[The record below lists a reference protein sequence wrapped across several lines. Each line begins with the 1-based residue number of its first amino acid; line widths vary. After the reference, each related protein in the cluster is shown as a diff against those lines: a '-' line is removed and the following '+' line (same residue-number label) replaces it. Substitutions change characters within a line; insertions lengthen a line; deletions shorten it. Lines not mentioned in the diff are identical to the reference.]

1 MEQASDPTVSKG
13 STGPFLPMRFREMV
27 RRLLGQAAKG
37 TQRQLFLK
45 TAGET
50 LFGYLACDYLEISLS
65 ERSRITRCR
74 VLRSDQ
80 GLTAETWGPA
90 PTAASE
96 PPWRGLVPPDLEA
109 AALKGD
115 LEAAQPFLTRGRTFW
130 TGDSSLPVLLHE
142 KGQGEARPATR
153 SLVLGGDFPS
163 LALIPVPVD
172 ASTRGLLQ
180 VGSRKR
186 DFFSKQ
192 EIQFYEAAGET
203 LGVALAHQGAQWA
216 LRERVKELTCLY
228 GIARRTHRS
237 AAPRES
243 LLQECADLLPPGWQ
257 YPEIASAQISLDG
270 KTFRT
275 AGFTATPWMQR
286 APIVVGGAL
295 RGEVT
300 VAYSQERPAA
310 EEGPF
315 LREER
320 ALLEAVAET
329 LGLAQAERDARW
341 ALEERVKELTC
352 LYGIANLARQPE
364 ISLDELLQQVVRLLP
379 PGWQYPELTE
389 ARITLD
395 ERSYATAGYSG
406 SGWKQSAPIFA
417 GGRCRGEVAV
427 AYTMETPSMDEGPF
441 LREERA
447 LLNEV
452 ARQVG
457 LILERRGAEEERQKL
472 QEQLRHADRLAT
484 IGQLAAGAAHE
495 LNEPL
500 GNILGFAQLAKACPG
515 LPPQAGQDLDRIV
528 HASLHARE
536 VIKKLMLFGRQ
547 VPTQASRV
555 HLNKLLKDGLYFL
568 ASRCSR
574 EGIRLVWDLDP
585 DLPPIVADP
594 SQIHQVFVNLVVNAI
609 QAMPKGGTLTL
620 ASRRREGWAV
630 VTVGDTGVG
639 MAPAVLKQIFVPFYT
654 TKDVGEG
661 TGLGLSVVHGIVTGH
676 GGKIEV
682 ESREGGGSRFSVYLP
697 LPSSGGAE
705 EIPS

>member
-1 MEQASDPTVSKG
+1 
-13 STGPFLPMRFREMV
+13 MRFREMV

-37 TQRQLFLK
+37 TQRQLFLR

-50 LFGYLACDYLEISLS
+50 LFGYLACDYLEICLS
-65 ERSRITRCR
+65 EGSRITRCR

-96 PPWRGLVPPDLEA
+96 PPWRGLVPPDLES

-172 ASTRGLLQ
+172 ASTKGLLQ

-228 GIARRTHRS
+228 GIA
-237 AAPRES
+237 
-243 LLQECADLLPPGWQ
+243 
-257 YPEIASAQISLDG
+257 
-270 KTFRT
+270 
-275 AGFTATPWMQR
+275 
-286 APIVVGGAL
+286 
-295 RGEVT
+295 
-300 VAYSQERPAA
+300 
-310 EEGPF
+310 
-315 LREER
+315 
-320 ALLEAVAET
+320 
-329 LGLAQAERDARW
+329 
-341 ALEERVKELTC
+341 
-352 LYGIANLARQPE
+352 NLARQPE
-364 ISLDELLQQVVRLLP
+364 ISLEELLQQVVRLLP

-395 ERSYATAGYSG
+395 ERSYATPGYSG

-417 GGRCRGEVAV
+417 GGRCRGEVEV
-427 AYTMETPSMDEGPF
+427 AYTRETPSMDEGPF

-452 ARQVG
+452 ARQAG
-457 LILERRGAEEERQKL
+457 LILERLEAEEERQKL

-547 VPTQASRV
+547 VPTQVSRV

-630 VTVGDTGVG
+630 VTVGDTGTG